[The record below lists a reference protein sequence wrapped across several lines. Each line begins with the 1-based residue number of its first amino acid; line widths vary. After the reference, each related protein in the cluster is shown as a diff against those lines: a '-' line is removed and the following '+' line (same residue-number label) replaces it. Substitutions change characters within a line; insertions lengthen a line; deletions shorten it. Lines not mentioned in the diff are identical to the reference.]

1 MSRITMPLAVQ
12 QVPPAGSQWCLPLGQ
27 PGLHGGPS
35 AATRPGAA
43 AGTGGACVYRLSRL
57 VVPKFGI
64 AKSWGFND
72 RKVGF

>member
-1 MSRITMPLAVQ
+1 MVHCGKKCPANHRANLAMQ

-43 AGTGGACVYRLSRL
+43 AGTGGAR
-57 VVPKFGI
+57 
-64 AKSWGFND
+64 
-72 RKVGF
+72 